1 MHPLKRLLRDK
12 RGQQIAVMGIIV
24 ACITVAVG
32 SAIGLTVTAK
42 TESVFWAMKLSANAN
57 TAFSDTVATVY
68 GSWPMMG
75 LIVISLIAAAILIA
89 IAIIR

>member
-1 MHPLKRLLRDK
+1 MFRKFLRNQ
-12 RGQQIAVMGIIV
+12 RGQQIAVMAIIV

-42 TESVFWAMKLSANAN
+42 TESVFWAMKLSGAAN
-57 TAFSDTVATVY
+57 TAFSDTVSTVY
-68 GSWPMMG
+68 GAWPMMG